1 MDGTGQ
7 GRPVGGLCAWG
18 VPSETALGA
27 LCQMIPPGWIESAL
41 ARTGRQSQRVRRLPA
56 AAVVWL
62 MIALGLFSEGDIPT
76 VWRQIVGTLRTLL
89 DAAKGL
95 HPPVKSAFA
104 AARRRLGPRPLRLLF
119 RATSGPIA
127 DRSTPGAYYKGLRL
141 MAIDAVSMDAPDTPE
156 NRLAFGASSNR
167 GNDGRIVEGAY
178 PRPTL
183 CMLEEAGTH
192 MVCEALVRK
201 FKCDEVAA
209 GAALLRRVPPESLV
223 LWDRRYY
230 ARSLVIR
237 CMDLGVPFLGRVSS
251 QPRFTRLRN
260 LPDGSYLARIERDH
274 TGQKNMPQMVVRV
287 IVYTLDDPSRVGHA
301 EIHRLVTTLMDDVK
315 YPAVELVELYH
326 QRWEIEISNDEVK
339 THQLAASRPTGLRSL
354 TPAGILQEIYGL
366 LLAYNAVRLLMHK
379 AAQTENLDPRRL
391 SFINAVRIIRD
402 AAPIIQQ
409 AAPDRR
415 PGLIA
420 AVLAQIAQ
428 HVLPPRANRINPR
441 VVKHKMSH
449 FLIKRPEHLRPPS
462 LKPFPDALLLIYRI
476 GAA

>member
-7 GRPVGGLCAWG
+7 GRPVGGCRVWG
-18 VPSETALGA
+18 VASETALAA
-27 LCQMIPPGWIESAL
+27 LCEMIPPGWIESAL
-41 ARTGRQSQRVRRLPA
+41 ARTGRESRRVRRLPA

-62 MIALGLFSEGDIPT
+62 VIALGLFSEGDVPT
-76 VWRQIVGTLRTLL
+76 VWRQIAGTLRTLL

-95 HPPVKSAFA
+95 HPPVKSAFS

-127 DRSTPGAYYKGLRL
+127 DRTTPGAYYKGLRL

-156 NRLAFGASSNR
+156 NRRAFGASSNR
-167 GNDGRIVEGAY
+167 GNDGRVVEGAY

-183 CMLEEAGTH
+183 CVLEEAGTH

-230 ARSLVIR
+230 ARSLVVR
-237 CMDLGVPFLGRVSS
+237 CMQLGVPFLGRVSS

-260 LPDGSYLARIERDH
+260 LPDGSFLARIERNH
-274 TGQKNMPQMVVRV
+274 AGQKDMPQMVVRV
-287 IVYTLDDPSRVGHA
+287 MVYTIDDPVRAGHA
-301 EIHRLVTTLMDDVK
+301 EVHRLVTTLMDEVK

-326 QRWEIEISNDEVK
+326 QRWEIEVSNDEVK

-354 TPAGILQEIYGL
+354 TPAGIVQELYGL

-379 AAQTENLDPRRL
+379 AAQTRHRDPRRI

-402 AAPIIQQ
+402 ATQIIEQ
-409 AAPDRR
+409 AAPDQR
-415 PGLIA
+415 PRLIA
-420 AVLAQIAQ
+420 AMLDQIAQ
-428 HVLPPRANRINPR
+428 HVLPPRANRVNPR

-449 FLIKRPEHLRPPS
+449 FLTKRPEHLHPPPP
-462 LKPFPDALLLIYRI
+462 KPFADTILLIHRV
-476 GAA
+476 GVP